1 MNTNSINN
9 LLCNKLSI
17 SVNYDNLANILY
29 NLDDN
34 KLIKGFIENNLINN
48 IKIQYNGNEKKEITD
63 NLENLYKYFIVQ
75 DKLILINNLDNFKNE
90 LDNILKNNSIKDGK
104 NIELHIE
111 FNVETT
117 DTVKNMRN
125 NINNKLID
133 MKKSREKVHN
143 KFQIILGI
151 LLIIIHFIL
160 ANVLL
165 TFEQKYINLPNSNSI
180 FGLYLLNHLLLYYI
194 FSNGINSLS
203 IYNKLSNTYKY
214 LSLILLTFEL
224 SKYGLSKVFNYKMQ
238 MNNKKIA
245 IVAEDLLIP
254 GVEKNNFNAQQG
266 GSATEWNPNMANY
279 GAIKGSILTSVIM
292 IIVRSIVLSVNK
304 NIPVFDVMFWIMM
317 IFANVLGFT
326 FDQIY
331 AKEEGF
337 YITNPSL
344 LNGRNLYVNQNHTGL
359 NIINQNDPNLAKL
372 IGVNS
377 ADDAIPFINFNE
389 SKSIILNLSKYIGYN
404 LLSVE
409 FFKFII
415 IVCVD
420 IAFASFLY
428 NVLKDWM
435 KESGLFPECY
445 TTNIC
450 CKLDNNDN
458 IIKSSCC
465 DKNEHE
471 EKCKKNKY
479 DSNGKSFD
487 TMIDTVL
494 QLTLSLIT
502 FYLFVNNFRIQ
513 WAYNTNIF
521 EASYSATQ
529 LSIITFGLLTT
540 IVYKLQKNVLNP
552 SFAQTSSFKSMLFCI
567 IILLVIILE
576 PFIELNKM
584 YSNNPIFNN
593 SKAMVGIVFWC
604 TICIGIPIWK
614 LIPTSKKNNEEK
626 EKKCHTNLLEQI
638 LQQTPLNQFEHIHS
652 A

>member
-1 MNTNSINN
+1 MIKNN
-9 LLCNKLSI
+9 LLICNIFFIKI
-17 SVNYDNLANILY
+17 NY
-29 NLDDN
+29 
-34 KLIKGFIENNLINN
+34 NNLTNIIFDLSNNKFIKQIIKNNIINN
-48 IKIQYNGNEKKEITD
+48 IKIQYNENKKKKIID
-63 NLENLYKYFIVQ
+63 NLNNLYKFFIV
-75 DKLILINNLDNFKNE
+75 KNNLILINNFDNFKNE
-90 LDNILKNNSIKDGK
+90 LDNILKINLIKDRK

-117 DTVKNMRN
+117 DIVKNMRN
-125 NINNKLID
+125 NINNKLIH
-133 MKKSREKVHN
+133 MKKSREKVHD
-143 KFQIILGI
+143 KFQIILGF
-151 LLIIIHFIL
+151 LLIIIHLIL
-160 ANVLL
+160 ANILL

-180 FGLYLLNHLLLYYI
+180 FGIYLLNHLLLYYI
-194 FSNGINSLS
+194 FSNSINYLL
-203 IYNKLSNTYKY
+203 IFNKLSNTYTY

-224 SKYGLSKVFNYKMQ
+224 SKYGLSKIFNYNMQ
-238 MNNKKIA
+238 INNKKITN
-245 IVAEDLLIP
+245 IAEDLIIP
-254 GVEKNNFNAQQG
+254 GVEKNNINTLQG
-266 GSATEWNPNMANY
+266 GSAIEWNPNMANY

-344 LNGRNLYVNQNHTGL
+344 LNGKNLYVNQNHSGL

-465 DKNEHE
+465 NNNEDDE
-471 EKCKKNKY
+471 ECKKNKY
-479 DSNGKSFD
+479 DTNGKSFD

-593 SKAMVGIVFWC
+593 SKAMLGIAFWC
-604 TICIGIPIWK
+604 IICIGIPVWK
-614 LIPTSKKNNEEK
+614 LIPTAKKNNEEK